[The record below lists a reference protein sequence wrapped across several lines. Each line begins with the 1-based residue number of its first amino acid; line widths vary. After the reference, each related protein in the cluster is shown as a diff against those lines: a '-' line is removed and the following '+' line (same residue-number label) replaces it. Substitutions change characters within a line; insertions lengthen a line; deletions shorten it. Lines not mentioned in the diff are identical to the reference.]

1 MKNLRFVFGLFSL
14 VVMLVLVAVFFTP
27 TAKAGADE
35 KVKIINHIKYYDVGG
50 AYCANLSGTVISYEP
65 VVYNG
70 YGHYYIMGNSG
81 HNNGHG
87 YIITATYVIH
97 TTIQV
102 DSCYT

>member
-35 KVKIINHIKYYDVGG
+35 KIRIKNVVKYYDDFDN
-50 AYCANLSGTVISYEP
+50 YCANLSYTRITLEP

-70 YGHYYIMGNSG
+70 YGHYYNYHIIGNPG
-81 HNNGHG
+81 HTSHS
-87 YIITATYVIH
+87 YQIVSWVTIY
-97 TTIQV
+97 TTI
-102 DSCYT
+102 